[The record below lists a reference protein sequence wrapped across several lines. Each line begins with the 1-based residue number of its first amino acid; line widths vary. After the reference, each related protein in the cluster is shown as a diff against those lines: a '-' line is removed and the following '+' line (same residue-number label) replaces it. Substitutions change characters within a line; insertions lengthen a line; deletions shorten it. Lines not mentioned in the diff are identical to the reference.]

1 MMRPEQAI
9 ASYQRA
15 LAMLAQHM
23 GADHPSVATTHGNL
37 GDAFRSL
44 GRHDEAIVHYSHELD
59 IELRTSS
66 DDSTVATTFINLGQ
80 AYSAQGSH
88 EQAVKMLTR
97 ALQIEQRSG
106 VPSALAQ
113 VLPR

>member
-44 GRHDEAIVHYSHELD
+44 GPA
-59 IELRTSS
+59 
-66 DDSTVATTFINLGQ
+66 
-80 AYSAQGSH
+80 
-88 EQAVKMLTR
+88 
-97 ALQIEQRSG
+97 
-106 VPSALAQ
+106 
-113 VLPR
+113 